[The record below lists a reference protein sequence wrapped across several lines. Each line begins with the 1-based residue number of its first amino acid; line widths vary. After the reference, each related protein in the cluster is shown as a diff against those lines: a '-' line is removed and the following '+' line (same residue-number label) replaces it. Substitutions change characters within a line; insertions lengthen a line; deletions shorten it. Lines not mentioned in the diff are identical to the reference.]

1 MHFDLIVFLIFL
13 AINIGIGAYI
23 FNVIRKHSDKRWLLA
38 CHCAICFIA
47 IASIAPVAFIARNE
61 VSDSLFMTQMW
72 GLIVYLSITFSQ
84 IVFTIINLLAKLPRL
99 FLRHKSRDKK
109 CDIGMCIA
117 AAAAF
122 VVFALFWWGALI
134 NRYQID
140 VEEVEVPIAA
150 LPAEFDGYRIV
161 QISDLHVG
169 SYDGDTTFVSKLVD
183 RINELNPDLVVFT
196 GDLVNR
202 HAAEAYPFMPVL
214 SRLHGTDG
222 QYAVL
227 GNHDY
232 ADYYYP
238 ADAVSQKDAD
248 REHLAM
254 LFGNSS
260 LTLLRDSTV
269 MLCRGND
276 SIALIGVQNIGTGRF
291 PVYGSLESAYINPDD
306 NMTKILLSHDPSHW
320 ETAIRD
326 NEDINI
332 ALTLSGH
339 THAMQTR
346 LLGFSP
352 ASWAYKDYAG
362 LVTDSLGRHLYINIG
377 VGTVGT
383 PMRIGATPEIT
394 LLTLRRK

>member
-1 MHFDLIVFLIFL
+1 MIVFLIFL
-13 AINIGIGAYI
+13 AINVGIGTYI
-23 FNVIRKHSDKRWLLA
+23 FNVIRKHSDKRWLLI
-38 CHCAICFIA
+38 CHCTICFIA
-47 IASIAPVAFIARNE
+47 IASVAPVAFIARKE
-61 VSDSLFMTQMW
+61 VSDSLFMDQMW

-84 IVFTIINLLAKLPRL
+84 IVFTIISLLAKLPRL

-109 CDIGMCIA
+109 CDIGICIA

-140 VEEVEVPIAA
+140 VVEVEVPIAA
-150 LPAEFDGYRIV
+150 LPAEFDGYRIA

-196 GDLVNR
+196 GDIVNR

-214 SRLHGTDG
+214 SRLHGSDG

-238 ADAVSQKDAD
+238 VDAVSQKEAD

-260 LTLLRDSTV
+260 LSLLRDSTV

-291 PVYGSLESAYINPDD
+291 PVYGSLERAYINPDD

-326 NEDINI
+326 NDDINI

>member
-1 MHFDLIVFLIFL
+1 MIVFLIFL
-13 AINIGIGAYI
+13 AINIGVGAYI
-23 FNVIRKHSDKRWLLA
+23 FNVIRKYYDKRWLLI
-38 CHCAICFIA
+38 CHCAICLIA
-47 IASIAPVAFIARNE
+47 IASVAPVAFIARNE
-61 VSDSLFMTQMW
+61 VSDSLFMAQMW

-84 IVFTIINLLAKLPRL
+84 IIFTAIDLFAKIPRI
-99 FLRHKSRDKK
+99 FMRRKSRENK
-109 CDIGMCIA
+109 CGIATWIA
-117 AAAAF
+117 AGAGIL
-122 VVFALFWWGALI
+122 VFAAFWWGALI

-140 VEEVEVPIAA
+140 VEEVDMPIAS
-150 LPAEFDGYRIV
+150 LPDEFDGYRIA

-169 SYDGDTTFVSKLVD
+169 SFDGDTAFVSKIVD

-196 GDLVNR
+196 GDIVNR

-214 SRLHGTDG
+214 SRLHGADG

-238 ADAVSQKDAD
+238 NDAVLQKEAD
-248 REHLAM
+248 REHLA
-254 LFGNSS
+254 LLYDESS
-260 LTLLRDSTV
+260 LTLLSDSTFT
-269 MLCRGND
+269 LRRGND

-291 PVYGSLESAYINPDD
+291 PVYGSLERAYPDPGD
-306 NMTKILLSHDPSHW
+306 NVTKILLSHDPAHW
-320 ETAIRD
+320 QTAIRD
-326 NEDINI
+326 NADNNI

-346 LLGFSP
+346 IFGFSP
-352 ASWAYKDYAG
+352 AAWAYKDYAG

-377 VGTVGT
+377 AGTVGT